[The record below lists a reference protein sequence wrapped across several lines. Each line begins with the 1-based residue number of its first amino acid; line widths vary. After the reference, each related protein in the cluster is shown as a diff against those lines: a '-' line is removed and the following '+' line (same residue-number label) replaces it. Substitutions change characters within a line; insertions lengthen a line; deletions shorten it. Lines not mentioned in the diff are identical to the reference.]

1 MVCQAAP
8 CSTLSANQGCGDC
21 KGGGDRGLA
30 VPQSSMREQIS
41 PKRGM
46 PFVIS
51 LVSRVCCGAALSLL
65 LVRGE
70 GLSATA
76 VPSAVNTTPEM
87 HLERESFG
95 FVLVFPMLVARG
107 VVGFA
112 PGHGNFPVPG
122 YSCEPCWCARMAQ
135 LSREK
140 SILCLFAMGKNFPGW
155 KVPLLLSHAVTVLQL
170 LALRDCRGTLA
181 EHTVTHPSGI
191 CLSVHMQGSAKSLS
205 TCQLLAKC
213 SLFSP

>member
-112 PGHGNFPVPG
+112 PGYGNFPVPG

-140 SILCLFAMGKNFPGW
+140 SILCLFAMGKTFQAGKSPFSSHT
-155 KVPLLLSHAVTVLQL
+155 LLLSCSFWH
-170 LALRDCRGTLA
+170 
-181 EHTVTHPSGI
+181 SGI
-191 CLSVHMQGSAKSLS
+191 AEGRWQSTLSPIPLASACPC
-205 TCQLLAKC
+205 TCRALQKA
-213 SLFSP
+213 